1 MFYESGLS
9 INVAY
14 AIDEP
19 TRRGVGFKLSEGMEV
34 PAELGSFK
42 FAPQESKLAG
52 TIRGSYFKLKG
63 EYWVDRGSDSTTT
76 TSDLRRAAR
85 RSARLRRRTE
95 VVRASSFDP

>member
-1 MFYESGLS
+1 MFYENGLS

-19 TRRGVGFKLSEGMEV
+19 KKRAVGFKFSEGMEAA
-34 PAELGSFK
+34 AELGSFK
-42 FAPQESKLAG
+42 FARRKSKLAG
-52 TIRGSYFKLKG
+52 TIRFNIKG